1 MRRTAEA
8 WPAST
13 APPPTRRHRHMYTHT
28 HAWPAT
34 STAGDGAAAVGASHV
49 FPCLGTPHLLARE
62 FRSGDGIVRRRTPPQ
77 ASVHSSLQFS
87 AIKSAIAGKGEP
99 THAVWI
105 GLNDR
110 IAEAGTDSSKFVWSD
125 NSSAWA
131 ATPWAAGQPAADQA
145 YVKGGHKITGDT
157 YVSLVMQGPK
167 ANPTTPFYLGKQAP
181 GTFQS
186 TAGLNERLQL
196 KKAMWNCWGFS
207 DRTQTKAQ
215 QTRSPPADC
224 WGNTTGLHSGDVV
237 AIFFVANSRVADC
250 ASCGCSSQ
258 AYPIPTG
265 HWGSP

>member
-1 MRRTAEA
+1 M
-8 WPAST
+8 
-13 APPPTRRHRHMYTHT
+13 
-28 HAWPAT
+28 
-34 STAGDGAAAVGASHV
+34 
-49 FPCLGTPHLLARE
+49 
-62 FRSGDGIVRRRTPPQ
+62 Q

-87 AIKSAIAGKGEP
+87 AIKTFIAEKGEP

-110 IAEAGTDSSKFVWSD
+110 IAEAGTNSSKFVWSD

-131 ATPWAAGQPAADQA
+131 ATPWAAGHPAAV
-145 YVKGGHKITGDT
+145 VKVHTVTPET

-167 ANPTTPFYLGKQAP
+167 ANPTTPFYLGKEAP

-215 QTRSPPADC
+215 QTRDPPAEC
-224 WGNTTGLHSGDVV
+224 WGNTTALHSGDVI
-237 AIFFVANSRVADC
+237 AMFFVANSKVADC
-250 ASCGCSSQ
+250 AGNGPRSHHLNSGTCTPQ
-258 AYPIPTG
+258 PYPIPSG
-265 HWGSP
+265 HGGSAYVGWAVRSQSACRLWNP